1 MCNATWP
8 MISQSR
14 GFCFAPC
21 DQVHPSIC
29 RVSPSILMQ
38 SGTLHMHA
46 HEILVYCNSCGG
58 VRVGLC
64 VSGLFV
70 YVSLLRLKKS
80 GLMQR
85 LFHDLRISH
94 NAPWARQI
102 PGICPITLWPLD
114 WSGAQ
119 MNLAILCVGACLQS
133 MTVNSITPT
142 WINDIAVN
150 QYGNS

>member
-38 SGTLHMHA
+38 SGTLHMHV
-46 HEILVYCNSCGG
+46 HEILVYFNSCGG

-70 YVSLLRLKKS
+70 YVGLLRLKKS
-80 GLMQR
+80 SLMQR

-94 NAPWARQI
+94 NAPWAHQI
-102 PGICPITLWPLD
+102 PGICPITLWPWLAVRRTNE
-114 WSGAQ
+114 SGHIVRRSLSA
-119 MNLAILCVGACLQS
+119 
-133 MTVNSITPT
+133 
-142 WINDIAVN
+142 INDNKLHNTHLN
-150 QYGNS
+150 QWYSG